1 MNLIVCDHNIKLN
14 SVFIYIISKNMF
26 EYLFIIKET
35 QITKSYIVK
44 IDKNDFIEFI
54 KSCLNSKPKKESRTN
69 FELDIITLIT
79 KYCHSEGITRK
90 VICIMIGR
98 LLLYN
103 INYRNFYYLRKLEL
117 FFHEDL
123 EIKYLLILVNNLLE
137 CTLNLPLNNTKP
149 SFKNIN
155 ILDFVYD
162 YYSDN

>member
-1 MNLIVCDHNIKLN
+1 MNLVVCDHIIKLN
-14 SVFIYIISKNMF
+14 NVFIDIITKNDF
-26 EYLFIIKET
+26 SYLFILKQT
-35 QITKSYIVK
+35 QITKCYIMK

-54 KSCLNSKPKKESRTN
+54 KSCLYSKPNKETRIN
-69 FELDIITLIT
+69 FELDIITLIS
-79 KYCHSEGITRK
+79 KYTQSDGITRK

-103 INYRNFYYLRKLEL
+103 INYRNFYYLGKLEL

-123 EIKYLLILVNNLLE
+123 EIKYLIILVNNLLE
-137 CTLNLPLNNTKP
+137 CTLNLPQNNTKP